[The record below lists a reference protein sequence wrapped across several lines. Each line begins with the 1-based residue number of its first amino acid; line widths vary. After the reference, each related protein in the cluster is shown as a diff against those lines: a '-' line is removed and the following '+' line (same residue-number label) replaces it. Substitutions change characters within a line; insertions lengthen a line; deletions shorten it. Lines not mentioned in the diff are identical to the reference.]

1 MLFPD
6 FSTDF
11 FNILK
16 NIQISPKKCQ
26 EGIPAWKRF
35 SRNEETP
42 KCWSALRASLSTV
55 LQVGESTAI

>member
-35 SRNEETP
+35 EQTP
-42 KCWSALRASLSTV
+42 KCCSALRASLLTV